1 MELTLEEALRRGI
14 EAHRAGRIE
23 EAEKFYTAILKVEP
37 GHSDAN
43 HNMGVL
49 AVNSAIAV
57 ANDASV
63 PARQIPNAVLTT
75 CDDAAQFVEKHP

>member
-1 MELTLEEALRRGI
+1 
-14 EAHRAGRIE
+14 
-23 EAEKFYTAILKVEP
+23 
-37 GHSDAN
+37 
-43 HNMGVL
+43 MGVL

-75 CDDAAQFVEKHP
+75 CDDAAKFVEKHP